1 MTKSKQ
7 ETIYGERI
15 PFNELSLET
24 PFISDTSKSGILG
37 KIADA
42 YKNLSL
48 VMAGMY
54 TGLNCYGAPY
64 FHREIDGDGDGDE
77 NKADNR
83 PV

>member
-15 PFNELSLET
+15 PLNELSLEA
-24 PFISDTSKSGILG
+24 PFISDTSKLGILG

-64 FHREIDGDGDGDE
+64 FHREIDEDEDE
-77 NKADNR
+77 NKTDNR

>member
-15 PFNELSLET
+15 PLNELGLEA

-64 FHREIDGDGDGDE
+64 FHREIDGDGDE
-77 NKADNR
+77 NKTDNR

>member
-1 MTKSKQ
+1 MSKSKQ

-64 FHREIDGDGDGDE
+64 FHREIDGDEDE
-77 NKADNR
+77 NKTDNR